1 MGKGVII
8 AAPSSGAG
16 KTTVAIGLLRLLA
29 REGWPVRC
37 AKSGPDYIDSAFL
50 EAACGS
56 PCTNLDAWAM
66 PPERLAALAAG
77 DGLLIVE
84 GAMGLFDGAPPQG
97 RGSTADLARSLGLP
111 VVLVV
116 DAARMASSVAPLVE
130 GFARHDGG
138 VPVAGLVLSRVGS
151 ERHEAILRR
160 ALAPL
165 GIPVLAALRRSDG
178 LRLPSRHLGLVQA
191 SEHPSAE
198 EFADAAA
205 DALAVTLDRDVL
217 EELAAVLPDA
227 PDGARRLPPPAQ
239 SIAVARDEAFAFAY
253 SHMLEDWRAQGVRIA
268 VFSPL
273 ADEAV
278 PEAEMV
284 FLPGGYPEL
293 HGGRIAAAERF
304 LGSLRRAAETSAI
317 YGECGGYMVLGDGL
331 EDEHGHHHRMAGLL
345 RLETSF
351 ANPRLHLGYRTL
363 TALGGPFAGRL
374 AAHEFHYA
382 ETLAAQGSPLFEAQ
396 DAEGAALP
404 AMGLINGRV
413 CGSFGHV
420 IDALPDAA

>member
-1 MGKGVII
+1 MGKGMII
-8 AAPSSGAG
+8 AAPSSGSG
-16 KTTVAIGLLRLLA
+16 KTTVAVGLLRLLA

-50 EAACGS
+50 EAACGA

-66 PPERLAALAAG
+66 PPGRLASLAAG
-77 DGLLIVE
+77 DGLLIIE

-97 RGSTADLARSLGLP
+97 CGSAADLARHLGLP
-111 VVLVV
+111 IVLVV
-116 DAARMASSVAPLVE
+116 DAARMAGSVAALVE
-130 GFARHDGG
+130 GFARHDDGVCVGG
-138 VPVAGLVLSRVGS
+138 IVLNRVGGH
-151 ERHEAILRR
+151 RHEAMLRQ
-160 ALAPL
+160 ALEPT
-165 GIPVLAALRRSDG
+165 GIPVLTALHRSDG

-191 SEHPSAE
+191 SEHPAPD

-205 DALAVTLDRDVL
+205 DALAATLDRDA
-217 EELAAVLPDA
+217 LADLAVQLPDA
-227 PDGARRLPPPAQ
+227 PDGVRRLPPPAQ
-239 SIAVARDEAFAFAY
+239 TIAVACDDAFAFAY
-253 SHMLEDWRAQGVRIA
+253 RHMLEDWRAQGAQIA
-268 VFSPL
+268 AFSPL

-293 HGGRIAAAERF
+293 HAGRIAAAERF
-304 LGSLRRAAETSAI
+304 LGSLRRAAKTSAI
-317 YGECGGYMVLGDGL
+317 YGECGGYMVLGNGL
-331 EDEHGHHHRMAGLL
+331 EDEHGHRHRMAGLL

-351 ANPRLHLGYRTL
+351 ADPRLSLGYRTL

-374 AAHEFHYA
+374 AGHEFHYA
-382 ETLAAQGSPLFEAQ
+382 ETRTAKGDPLFEAQ

-404 AMGLINGRV
+404 AMGLIKERV
-413 CGSFGHV
+413 CGSFAHL

>member
-37 AKSGPDYIDSAFL
+37 AKSGPDYIDAAFL

-116 DAARMASSVAPLVE
+116 DAARMADSVAPLVE

-138 VPVAGLVLSRVGS
+138 VRVAGLVLSRVGG

-160 ALAPL
+160 ALAPS

-205 DALAVTLDRDVL
+205 GALAATLDREAL
-217 EELAAVLPDA
+217 GELAAELPDA

-253 SHMLEDWRAQGVRIA
+253 SHMLEDWRAQGARIA

-293 HGGRIAAAERF
+293 HAGRIAAAERF

>member
-56 PCTNLDAWAM
+56 ACTNLDAWAM

-116 DAARMASSVAPLVE
+116 DAARMAGSVAPLVE

-253 SHMLEDWRAQGVRIA
+253 SHMLEDWRAQGARIA

-293 HGGRIAAAERF
+293 HAGRIAAAERF

-382 ETLAAQGSPLFEAQ
+382 ETLAAQGNPLFEAQ